1 MQQKKKP
8 QLSPEKQMERIQDMR
23 HTMIACILHKL
34 QKMSFS
40 QLQEMIQ
47 ASYDVLNHGYRSK

>member
-1 MQQKKKP
+1 MRQKKNQ

-23 HTMIACILHKL
+23 HTMIACINHKL
-34 QKMSFS
+34 QKMTIS

-47 ASYDVLNHGYRSK
+47 ASYDVLNHGQRSK